1 MGFFSWVW
9 GILKSTFTSDEVRVH
24 ELETDIALDKQEL
37 MLDKKR
43 RNVEKFENEDFRVL
57 TENAYAI
64 FEAINQTKQVS
75 AYQGK
80 IISLIR
86 KIQEIKTSSGIKVE
100 FIHLKELYSDI
111 WISLKPLLERDFGN
125 IKVIADAIKE
135 IEARIRN
142 LAKEIN
148 QEDELLQIIENVE
161 IQKQAFDKKEE

>member
-1 MGFFSWVW
+1 
-9 GILKSTFTSDEVRVH
+9 
-24 ELETDIALDKQEL
+24 